1 MLARPSLA
9 RVRDVLVRLAL
20 VDCARV
26 RLARTAAAVIAVLAV
41 LAARPFAAATLPHL
55 HGIDEL
61 RDWFNAGNGHVRLI
75 LLLSPT

>member
-1 MLARPSLA
+1 VSARLRIA
-9 RVRDVLVRLAL
+9 
-20 VDCARV
+20 C
-26 RLARTAAAVIAVLAV
+26 AAVALAAV

-55 HGIDEL
+55 HGIGEI